1 MNIWDIMQIVFW
13 ILVVSGIVFYFTK
26 SVKRLFQ
33 VAGGLALFEAYNN
46 LFDVVLWPV
55 IQGWFGGYGA
65 LGLTVTALILNFIML
80 KWYQRCKVDW
90 LGITVTDDILKKGF
104 LVGFSYEFSY
114 GWEKLRLAPLVG
126 IYWLVEKAIT
136 VRLIPFLVLSV
147 FGDSFIATAFLLH
160 QKNGH
165 KDVALERE
173 DYVVF
178 ILSTIFSCLVWTLF
192 TEWAILPAFRNMWQ
206 TLF

>member
-1 MNIWDIMQIVFW
+1 VNIWDIIKILFW
-13 ILVVSGIVFYFTK
+13 IIVISGTVYYFTK

-46 LFDVVLWPV
+46 LFDIGLWPA

-65 LGLTVTALILNFIML
+65 LGLTVMALILNFIML

-90 LGITVTDDILKKGF
+90 LGITVTDEVLKKGF
-104 LVGFSYEFSY
+104 ALRMAY
-114 GWEKLRLAPLVG
+114 GLSSGKEKLKLAPQVG
-126 IYWLVEKAIT
+126 IYWIIEKAIT
-136 VRLIPFLVLSV
+136 VRLIPFLVLSI

-160 QKNGH
+160 RKNGH

-178 ILSTIFSCLVWTLF
+178 LLSTIFSCLVWTLF
-192 TEWAILPAFRNMWQ
+192 TEWAILPAFKNMWQ